1 MGYVFDFHDA
11 KAYEQWLNSPQRR
24 FSAELETRLM
34 VNMLAPMRGES
45 LLDIGCGTG
54 ASLFPFLEMGLQVTG
69 IDPSPYML
77 DIAIANVMNRV
88 DFYRGF
94 AEDLPFDD
102 NSFNY
107 ACLVTTLEF
116 VDDPL
121 KAVEEACRV
130 AKDRIFIGVLN
141 RYAIKGLER
150 RLKGIFVTSI
160 FNRARFF
167 SVWELKQMV
176 QSLMGDPPIT
186 WRTVCQLPRAQGRIL
201 LKLERSALVQRC
213 PFGAFAGMV
222 VSLVPRFRTRPLTL
236 RYRTG
241 SGGEAVPGLPL
252 THLNREGCNH
262 E

>member
-1 MGYVFDFHDA
+1 MGHVFDFHEA
-11 KAYEQWLNSPQRR
+11 KAFEQWLNSPQRR
-24 FSAELETRLM
+24 LTAELETRLM
-34 VNMLAPMRGES
+34 VDMLAPMRGES

-54 ASLFPFLEMGLQVTG
+54 ASLFPFLESGVQVTG

-88 DFYRGF
+88 DFYRGY

-107 ACLVTTLEF
+107 AILVTALEF
-116 VDDPL
+116 VDDPQ
-121 KAVEEACRV
+121 KAIAEACRV

-150 RLKGIFVTSI
+150 RVKGIFVPSI

-167 SVWELKQMV
+167 SVWELKQMIEE
-176 QSLMGDPPIT
+176 LLGDAPVS
-186 WRTVCQLPRAQGRIL
+186 WRTVCQLPSNPGRFTFR
-201 LKLERSALVQRC
+201 LEMSKLVQRC
-213 PFGAFAGMV
+213 PFGAFAGIV

-236 RYRTG
+236 RYG
-241 SGGEAVPGLPL
+241 AGGADPVPGFPIA
-252 THLNREGCNH
+252 HLNREGGCP
-262 E
+262 

>member
-1 MGYVFDFHDA
+1 MGHVFDFREA
-11 KAYEQWLNSPQRR
+11 KAFEQWLNSPHRR
-24 FSAELETRLM
+24 IAAELETRLM
-34 VNMLAPMRGES
+34 MDMLAPMRGES

-54 ASLFPFLEMGLQVTG
+54 SSLFAFLETGVQVTG

-77 DIAIANVMNRV
+77 DIAIANVLNRV
-88 DFYRGF
+88 DFYRCY

-107 ACLVTTLEF
+107 ASLVTTLEF
-116 VDDPL
+116 VDDPY
-121 KAVEEACRV
+121 KALEEACRV

-150 RLKGIFVTSI
+150 RVKGIFVPSI

-167 SVWELKQMV
+167 SVWELKQMIYDI
-176 QSLMGDPPIT
+176 LGDAPVS
-186 WRTVCQLPRAQGRIL
+186 WRTVCQLPGPGKL
-201 LKLERSALVQRC
+201 LFRLENSKLVQRC

-241 SGGEAVPGLPL
+241 NGREPLPGMPL
-252 THLNREGCNH
+252 THLNRGFDLL
-262 E
+262 